1 VPGPD
6 RIRSPHEPVSTP
18 VPRVRVDGVDVGDDA
33 CVGGTRI
40 SRPSSGRTCG
50 FAPVDLGDADK
61 RVP

>member
-1 VPGPD
+1 MPGAD

-33 CVGGTRI
+33 CVGGDENLTAVKRKNL
-40 SRPSSGRTCG
+40 RVCAGG
-50 FAPVDLGDADK
+50 FGDADK